1 MARNDRTL
9 IEALLSEHFPDMAGK
24 SSDEWHGFLNA
35 QTGLSID
42 LDEDNSTAFDK
53 WRQALSGQGVP
64 VWGVT
69 EARRSEI
76 EARGRVLKD
85 AEALRA
91 ANAAKDLQD
100 ARKAAPDVS
109 AKDLLK

>member
-9 IEALLSEHFPDMAGK
+9 IEALLAEHFPDMAGK

-69 EARRSEI
+69 EARRIEI
-76 EARGRVLKD
+76 EARGRALKEAEAKRQAD
-85 AEALRA
+85 AEIALVRA
-91 ANAAKDLQD
+91 RNE
-100 ARKAAPDVS
+100 APDVS